1 MENMKLNSAL
11 NDFRKAA
18 TVGKSG
24 KNPMFKSQYSTLG
37 DVLTALNGIAD
48 YGLSFQ
54 QFFSDDCIVTV
65 VAHVETN
72 EQFTSAI
79 PVRPEKNTPQS
90 YISCVTYLR
99 RASLMTMFGLNAD
112 DDDGNLASGGGAFP
126 SRSQPRQKAPAVAS
140 TPTVGA
146 ATRFISNQFH
156 SAYYQQLLAEKLD
169 ACKSVRDVNS
179 LYTKLFGASGI
190 KAPDDQIA
198 MFSKRKEELQ
208 ND

>member
-1 MENMKLNSAL
+1 MKLNSAL

-48 YGLSFQ
+48 FGLSFQ

-65 VAHVETN
+65 VAHVETG

-112 DDDGNLASGGGAFP
+112 DDDGNLASGSGAFP
-126 SRSQPRQKAPAVAS
+126 SRSQPKPKRPVVAS
-140 TPTVGA
+140 TPA
-146 ATRFISNQFH
+146 AGLASNDV
-156 SAYYQQLLAEKLD
+156 LAEKLD
-169 ACKSVRDVNS
+169 ACASVRDVNA
-179 LYTKLFGASGI
+179 LYTTLYGASGI

-198 MFSKRKEELQ
+198 MFSKRKEELA
-208 ND
+208 

>member
-48 YGLSFQ
+48 FGLSFQ

-65 VAHVETN
+65 VAHVETG
-72 EQFTSAI
+72 ESFQSAI
-79 PVRPEKNTPQS
+79 PVRPEKSTPQS

-112 DDDGNLASGGGAFP
+112 DDDGNLASGSGAFP
-126 SRSQPRQKAPAVAS
+126 SRSQPKPKGSVAAS
-140 TPTVGA
+140 TPAAGPASTV
-146 ATRFISNQFH
+146 
-156 SAYYQQLLAEKLD
+156 LADKLD
-169 ACKSVRDVNS
+169 ACKSVRDVNA

-190 KAPDDQIA
+190 KAPEDQIA
-198 MFSKRKEELQ
+198 MFSKRKEELT
-208 ND
+208 NV

>member
-1 MENMKLNSAL
+1 MADMKLNSAL

-37 DVLTALNGIAD
+37 DVLTALNSIAD
-48 YGLSFQ
+48 FGLSFQ
-54 QFFSDDCIVTV
+54 QFFSDDCIVTI
-65 VAHVETN
+65 VAHVETGEN
-72 EQFTSAI
+72 FQSAI

-126 SRSQPRQKAPAVAS
+126 SRSQPRQKAPSVAS
-140 TPTVGA
+140 TPAGGA
-146 ATRFISNQFH
+146 ATS
-156 SAYYQQLLAEKLD
+156 SVLADKLN
-169 ACKSVRDVNS
+169 ACKSVRDVNA

-190 KAPDDQIA
+190 KAPEDQIA
-198 MFSKRKEELQ
+198 MFSKRKEELT
-208 ND
+208 NV

>member
-48 YGLSFQ
+48 FGLSFQ

-65 VAHVETN
+65 VAHVETG

-126 SRSQPRQKAPAVAS
+126 SRSQPRQKAPSVAS
-140 TPTVGA
+140 TPAGGA
-146 ATRFISNQFH
+146 ASNDV
-156 SAYYQQLLAEKLD
+156 LAEKLD
-169 ACKSVRDVNS
+169 ACKSVRDVNA
-179 LYTKLFGASGI
+179 LYTTLYGASGI
-190 KAPDDQIA
+190 KAPDEQIA
-198 MFSKRKEELQ
+198 MFSKRKEELA
-208 ND
+208 

>member
-1 MENMKLNSAL
+1 MKLNSAL

-48 YGLSFQ
+48 FGLSFQ

-65 VAHVETN
+65 VAHVDTGESF
-72 EQFTSAI
+72 QSAI

-126 SRSQPRQKAPAVAS
+126 SRSQPKPKAPAVAS
-140 TPTVGA
+140 TPAVGA
-146 ATRFISNQFH
+146 ATRFISNEFH
-156 SAYYQQLLAEKLD
+156 SAYYKDLLSERLD
-169 ACKSVRDVNS
+169 ACKSVRDVNA
-179 LYTKLFGASGI
+179 LYTKLYGASGI

-198 MFSKRKEELQ
+198 MFSKRKEELA
-208 ND
+208 

>member
-48 YGLSFQ
+48 FGLSFQ

-65 VAHVETN
+65 VAHVETG

-112 DDDGNLASGGGAFP
+112 DDDGNLASGMARYS
-126 SRSQPRQKAPAVAS
+126 SRSRPTDKAPAVA
-140 TPTVGA
+140 PTSAVGA
-146 ATRFISNQFH
+146 AFPNIDEELQKCN
-156 SAYYQQLLAEKLD
+156 
-169 ACKSVRDVNS
+169 SVRDVNA
-179 LYTKLFGASGI
+179 LYTRLSGQRDLT
-190 KAPDDQIA
+190 PDEIDQ
-198 MFSKRKEELQ
+198 MRKRKEELQ
-208 ND
+208 

>member
-65 VAHVETN
+65 VAHVETG

-112 DDDGNLASGGGAFP
+112 DDDGNLASGSGAFP
-126 SRSQPRQKAPAVAS
+126 SRSQPKPKRPVAAS
-140 TPTVGA
+140 TPA
-146 ATRFISNQFH
+146 AGLTSNDV
-156 SAYYQQLLAEKLD
+156 LAEKLD
-169 ACKSVRDVNS
+169 ACKSVRDVNA
-179 LYTKLFGASGI
+179 LYTTLYGASGI
-190 KAPDDQIA
+190 KAPADQIA
-198 MFSKRKEELQ
+198 MFSKRKEELA
-208 ND
+208 

>member
-48 YGLSFQ
+48 FGLSFQ

-65 VAHVETN
+65 VAHVETG

-126 SRSQPRQKAPAVAS
+126 SRSQPRQKAPSVAS
-140 TPTVGA
+140 TPAGGA
-146 ATRFISNQFH
+146 ASNDV
-156 SAYYQQLLAEKLD
+156 LAEKLD
-169 ACKSVRDVNS
+169 ACKSVRDVNA
-179 LYTKLFGASGI
+179 LYTTLYGASGI

>member
-1 MENMKLNSAL
+1 MKLNSAL

-65 VAHVETN
+65 VAHVDTGESF
-72 EQFTSAI
+72 QSAI

-126 SRSQPRQKAPAVAS
+126 SRSQPKPKAPAVAS
-140 TPTVGA
+140 TPAVGA
-146 ATRFISNQFH
+146 ATNDV
-156 SAYYQQLLAEKLD
+156 LAEKLD
-169 ACKSVRDVNS
+169 ACKSVRDVNA

-198 MFSKRKEELQ
+198 MFAKRKEELA
-208 ND
+208 

>member
-65 VAHVETN
+65 VAHVETG

-112 DDDGNLASGGGAFP
+112 DDDGNLASGSGAVP
-126 SRSQPRQKAPAVAS
+126 SRPQPKPKRPVAAS
-140 TPTVGA
+140 TPA
-146 ATRFISNQFH
+146 AGLTSNDV
-156 SAYYQQLLAEKLD
+156 LAEKLD
-169 ACKSVRDVNS
+169 ACASVRDVNA
-179 LYTKLFGASGI
+179 LYTTLYGASGI
-190 KAPDDQIA
+190 KAPADQVA
-198 MFSKRKEELQ
+198 MFSKRKEELA
-208 ND
+208 

>member
-65 VAHVETN
+65 VAHVETG

-112 DDDGNLASGGGAFP
+112 DDDGNLASGSGAFP
-126 SRSQPRQKAPAVAS
+126 SRSQPKPKAPAVAS
-140 TPTVGA
+140 TPAVGA
-146 ATRFISNQFH
+146 ATNFDV
-156 SAYYQQLLAEKLD
+156 LAEKLD
-169 ACKSVRDVNS
+169 ACKSVRDVNA

-198 MFSKRKEELQ
+198 MFAKRKEELA
-208 ND
+208 

>member
-37 DVLTALNGIAD
+37 DVLTALNGIVD
-48 YGLSFQ
+48 FGLSFQ

-65 VAHVETN
+65 VAHVETG

-112 DDDGNLASGGGAFP
+112 DDDGNLASGSGAFP
-126 SRSQPRQKAPAVAS
+126 SRSQPKPKRPVVAS
-140 TPTVGA
+140 TPA
-146 ATRFISNQFH
+146 AGLDSNNV
-156 SAYYQQLLAEKLD
+156 LAEKLD
-169 ACKSVRDVNS
+169 ACASVRDVNA
-179 LYTKLFGASGI
+179 LYTTLYGASGI

-198 MFSKRKEELQ
+198 MFSKRKEELS

>member
-48 YGLSFQ
+48 FGLSFQ

-65 VAHVETN
+65 VAHVETG

-112 DDDGNLASGGGAFP
+112 DDDGNLASGSGAVP
-126 SRSQPRQKAPAVAS
+126 SRPQPKPKAPSVAS
-140 TPTVGA
+140 TPAGGA
-146 ATRFISNQFH
+146 ASNNV
-156 SAYYQQLLAEKLD
+156 LAEKLD
-169 ACKSVRDVNS
+169 ACKSVRDVNA

-190 KAPDDQIA
+190 KAPDDQIT
-198 MFSKRKEELQ
+198 MFAKRKEELA
-208 ND
+208 

>member
-65 VAHVETN
+65 VAHVDTGESF
-72 EQFTSAI
+72 QSAI

-126 SRSQPRQKAPAVAS
+126 SRSQPKPKAPAVAS
-140 TPTVGA
+140 TPAVGA
-146 ATRFISNQFH
+146 ATNDV
-156 SAYYQQLLAEKLD
+156 LAEKLD
-169 ACKSVRDVNS
+169 ACKSVRDVNA

-198 MFSKRKEELQ
+198 MFAKRKEELA
-208 ND
+208 

>member
-48 YGLSFQ
+48 FGLSFQ

-65 VAHVETN
+65 VAHVETG

-126 SRSQPRQKAPAVAS
+126 SRSQPRQKAPSVAS
-140 TPTVGA
+140 TPAGGA
-146 ATRFISNQFH
+146 ASNDV
-156 SAYYQQLLAEKLD
+156 LAEKLD
-169 ACKSVRDVNS
+169 ACKSVRDVNA
-179 LYTKLFGASGI
+179 LYTTLYGASGI
-190 KAPDDQIA
+190 KAPVDQIA
-198 MFSKRKEELQ
+198 MFSKRKEELK
-208 ND
+208 